1 MISTLNGKIE
11 KLTRF
16 SDIGIAFLVVVI
28 LAMIVIPLPPA
39 LLDFMLV
46 VNISLSLIILLL
58 TLFTKNVLEFSTFP
72 TLLLI
77 TTMFG
82 LALNISSTRLILTQ
96 GNAGQLIETFG
107 NFVAGNNFIVGV
119 VIFIII
125 VLVNM
130 MVVTAGSGRVS
141 EVSARFTLDAMPGK
155 QMAIDADLN
164 AGLIT
169 EAQAKKR
176 RNDLSRESQFFG
188 AMDGASK
195 FVKGNATAGI
205 IITLINLIGG
215 ILIFA
220 LGEGMEVMEAL
231 NHFGQLTIGDGL
243 VSQVPS
249 LMVSVASGILVTRT
263 GSEGA
268 FGSALSGE
276 LFGNAKVIKIA
287 AVVLLGFAIVPGMPT
302 IPFLLLGVTAFA
314 AGYLI
319 DENDKVK
326 ESEAKESE
334 IKAAAAQR
342 TEKEKVQEESIAS
355 FQVDPLAIEIGYG
368 LIPLADE
375 RQDNNLTSQIP
386 TIRNQC
392 AQEMGILLNPIR
404 IRDNLQL
411 APNDYVIK
419 IKGNDVAQGS
429 LYLDK
434 FMIIDPGESSFE
446 FNGIPAKEPS
456 FGLDAMWI
464 DESDRDMADIKGYT
478 VVDPL
483 TVLITHLKETI
494 KQHSHELL
502 GRQEVKQLF
511 EGIKEKYSVV
521 IDELIPDILRLGEV
535 QKVLQNLL
543 KEQIPINDLVTILET
558 LADYGN
564 TTKDSEILT
573 EYVRQALKRTIVKPH
588 LDGIGVLHVV
598 TIHPDI
604 EERISQ
610 STRKSS
616 AGSIPALQPNEIT
629 AMFDRITL
637 SNNQLD
643 SQGIP
648 HVLLASPKIRPAV
661 KNLLAF
667 NFPELPVLS
676 LNEVPNDIAIETEGM
691 IDISQSSANV

>member
-1 MISTLNGKIE
+1 MISALNERIE
-11 KLTRF
+11 KISRF
-16 SDIGIAFLVVVI
+16 SDIGIAVLVVGI
-28 LAMIVIPLPPA
+28 LAMIIIPLPAPI
-39 LLDFMLV
+39 LDFMLA

-58 TLFTKNVLEFSTFP
+58 TLFTKTVLEFSTFP
-72 TLLLI
+72 TLLLV

-96 GNAGQLIETFG
+96 GNAGQMIETFG
-107 NFVAGNNFIVGV
+107 NFVAGNNFIVGA

-125 VLVNM
+125 ILVNM
-130 MVVTAGSGRVS
+130 MVVTSGSGRVS

-155 QMAIDADLN
+155 QMSIDADMN

-176 RNDLSRESQFFG
+176 RKDLERETQFFG

-195 FVKGNATAGI
+195 FVKGNAIAGI

-215 ILIFA
+215 ILIFS
-220 LGEGMEVMEAL
+220 LQQGMGMMEAL
-231 NHFGQLTIGDGL
+231 DHFGKLTIGDGL

-249 LMVSVASGILVTRT
+249 LMVSVASGILVTRSGSQT
-263 GSEGA
+263 G
-268 FGSALSGE
+268 FGSSLSGE

-287 AVVLLGFAIVPGMPT
+287 AGVLLLFAIVPGMPT
-302 IPFLLLGVTAFA
+302 IPFLLIGLIAFA

-319 DENDKVK
+319 DENEK
-326 ESEAKESE
+326 AKLNQEKDTE
-334 IKAAAAQR
+334 IKEAAAQR
-342 TEKEKVQEESIAS
+342 TENEKVQEESITA
-355 FQVDPLAIEIGYG
+355 FQVDPISIEIGYG

-375 RQDNNLTSQIP
+375 RQDSNLTSQIP
-386 TIRNQC
+386 TIRRQC

-419 IKGNDVAQGS
+419 IKGNEVAQGS

-434 FMIIDPGESSFE
+434 FLIIDPGESTFE

-464 DESDRDMADIKGYT
+464 DENERDMADIKGYT

-494 KQHSHELL
+494 TQHSFELL

-535 QKVLQNLL
+535 QKVLQSLL
-543 KEQIPINDLVTILET
+543 KEHIPINDLVTILET

-564 TTKDSEILT
+564 TTKDTEVLT

-588 LDGIGVLHVV
+588 LDQNGVLHVV
-598 TIHPDI
+598 TLHPDL

-610 STRKSS
+610 STRKST

-629 AMFDRITL
+629 NFFDNLTY

-643 SQGIP
+643 SHGIP

-661 KNLLAF
+661 RNLLAF
-667 NFPELPVLS
+667 NFPDLPILS
-676 LNEVPNDIAIETEGM
+676 LNEVPNDIPIETQGM
-691 IDISQSSANV
+691 IET